1 MPNRAP
7 RRIGALA
14 VVSALALGGSATGI
28 AYAADANITTTDA
41 VVATTGATF
50 LSVSGG
56 VNSTLSSL
64 NLPAGNW
71 VIHTDDTSVGL
82 NQIADVV
89 RCGIQISGASD
100 FHATEVGNAS
110 SYPLAAT
117 VSATLGI
124 KLTAPATVTNVCSH
138 DNNTGGTYYIDPGAV
153 MSAHKAQSLKV
164 ATTP

>member
-1 MPNRAP
+1 
-7 RRIGALA
+7 
-14 VVSALALGGSATGI
+14 VLALGGSATGI
-28 AYAADANITTTDA
+28 AYASGASVTTTDA
-41 VVATTGATF
+41 VVTTTASTF
-50 LSVSGG
+50 LSASGS
-56 VNSTLSSL
+56 VNSTVSSL

-71 VIHTDDTSVGL
+71 VIHTDDTAVGL
-82 NQIADVV
+82 NQIPDVV

-124 KLTAPATVTNVCSH
+124 KLAAPATVTNLCSH

-153 MSAHKAQSLKV
+153 MSAHKTTSLKV